1 MDPKSR
7 KKFTQELS
15 RRSEELADQIV
26 QQASREMPEL
36 INPAMS
42 SVMRDSAVSNVE
54 LFRDYV
60 AMEGDK
66 RAVRSGPQIRVM
78 ARSLAA
84 RGQPLSTL
92 IMLFHRA
99 HNILEFQ
106 LLNIANDA
114 LAGSSSE
121 ELMKFLSD
129 LRILTN
135 NYVTIRSDQLPAVF
149 AEEVARLQVP
159 GDPGLLSEVQRVL
172 RDREAAESIGGHLFE
187 GPQLAFLLWGAP
199 GSPQNSE
206 TLLRGAR
213 EIAAATGAKA
223 QPLMVFSSPNL
234 LWVWCRPEIVEG
246 NQGGRGEPI
255 ISKKTLTELLPAG
268 VNVSIGPIAP
278 GVAGFRTSHQI
289 AQRLRRVAERNTT
302 SNRNFIDAGMDGA
315 LTAAAFVDRIP
326 LASEIVDVALGE
338 LAKDDE
344 YSSVIRATARSFL
357 RHGIA
362 GAATEMVAHRNTVK
376 YRLDK
381 FREVVGK
388 DNSTS
393 TDLRT
398 ALELAHWFGPEVL
411 RPVQ

>member
-1 MDPKSR
+1 MDPKYR
-7 KKFTQELS
+7 KKFTQELN
-15 RRSEELADQIV
+15 RRGEELADQIV
-26 QQASREMPEL
+26 IQASREMPKL
-36 INPAMS
+36 VNPAMS
-42 SVMRDSAVSNVE
+42 SVMRDSALSNVE
-54 LFRDYV
+54 LFRDFI

-66 RAVRSGPQIRVM
+66 RAIRSGPQIRIM

-106 LLNIANDA
+106 ILNIANDVF
-114 LAGSSSE
+114 AGSNSD
-121 ELMKFLSD
+121 ELMKFLSE
-129 LRILTN
+129 LRVMTN
-135 NYVTIRSDQLPAVF
+135 SYVNVRSDQLPAVF

-159 GDPGLLSEVQRVL
+159 GDPGLLAEVQRVL
-172 RDREAAESIGGHLFE
+172 RDREYSESIGGHVFA

-213 EIAAATGAKA
+213 EISAAVGAKA

-234 LWVWCRPEIVEG
+234 LWVWCRPEIVAD
-246 NQGGRGEPI
+246 NRGGRGEAI
-255 ISKKTLTELLPAG
+255 IAKAALKEILPAG
-268 VNVSIGPIAP
+268 VSAAIGPIAS
-278 GVAGFRTSHQI
+278 GVAGFRSSHQM

-315 LTAAAFVDRIP
+315 LTVAAFVDRIP
-326 LASEIVDVALGE
+326 LASEIVEVTLGE

-388 DNSTS
+388 DNSTA

-398 ALELAHWFGPEVL
+398 ALELAHWFGSEVL
-411 RPVQ
+411 RPAQ